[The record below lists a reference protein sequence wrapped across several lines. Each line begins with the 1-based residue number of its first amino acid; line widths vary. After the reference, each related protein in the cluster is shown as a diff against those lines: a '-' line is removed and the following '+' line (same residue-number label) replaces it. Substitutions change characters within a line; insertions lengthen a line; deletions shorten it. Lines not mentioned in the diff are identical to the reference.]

1 MSENPDFGLHR
12 EVYTFA
18 PEALASA
25 LPEFEVVRE
34 IGKGSMGIVYEARRK
49 QDDATIALKVLPP
62 SLTLSERA
70 LARFLREGRLMARV
84 EHPDIVR
91 YLGNGSGAAAGVRLF
106 WFAMEYVDGASMQ
119 ERLRI
124 GPLPVRAACAIAAR
138 VGRALQFAHERGVVH
153 RDLKP
158 SNLLLRAPEARPGE
172 DAPPVAISD
181 FGLARETGTG
191 SMTDSGALVGTPMYV
206 APELVLSGSGN
217 ANTISDVY
225 SLGAT
230 LYTLLTGVPPF
241 DGPTA
246 QVVLKAV
253 LEREPR
259 SMRSMRTELPKQLEA
274 IVQKAMSKEPRHR
287 YGSALEFALDLERFL
302 RGERTEARVQGPLT
316 AAWRT
321 ARRRPSVAVSVAFAV
336 VLGIGAAHFAKVQ
349 RDTRIEQGVAEAE
362 NWLAQATSATDERD
376 RPRPESQRRELLLAA
391 ISAASDVLTR
401 DPGVP
406 LAHFVRAKCYFRLR
420 QLDEAVLDLD
430 ATERLLG
437 APTPEL
443 LHFRIDSLRQKG
455 DPTSTRRLQQ
465 DLTTLLSIDPGDKS
479 RGMVAEHLLE
489 IGLQTSH
496 QERDAA
502 LSAAAEVLGL
512 VSPDNPRGAVLRAR
526 LLEAEGRIEE
536 ALDAI
541 GSARQR
547 FRGDVYVHLQ
557 AAALY
562 DRLGMVQEGRA
573 EQETARMLQPAATST
588 STAPVDMQ
596 GIGRFLGDVNKLL
609 QQLDPPPAKEKQ

>member
-25 LPEFEVVRE
+25 LPEFEIVRE

-49 QDDATIALKVLPP
+49 QDGATIALKVLPP

-91 YLGNGSGAAAGVRLF
+91 YVGNGSGTAAGVRLF
-106 WFAMEYVDGASMQ
+106 WFAMEHIDGASMQ
-119 ERLRI
+119 DRLRI
-124 GPLPVRAACAIAAR
+124 GPLPVRTACAIAAR
-138 VGRALQFAHERGVVH
+138 VGRALQFAHERGIVH

-158 SNLLLRAPEARPGE
+158 SNLLLRAPEPLPGE
-172 DAPPVAISD
+172 EAPPVAISD

-191 SMTDSGALVGTPMYV
+191 SMTDSGALVGTPMFV
-206 APELVLSGSGN
+206 APELVLSGSAN

-230 LYTLLTGVPPF
+230 LYTLLTGQPPF

-259 SMRSMRTELPKQLEA
+259 SMRSLRSDLPRPLEA
-274 IVQKAMSKEPRHR
+274 IVQKAMHKEPRHR
-287 YGSALEFALDLERFL
+287 YGSAMELSLDLERFL
-302 RGERTEARVQGPLT
+302 RGERTEARAQGPI
-316 AAWRT
+316 ASAWRSM
-321 ARRRPSVAVSVAFAV
+321 RRRPSVAVAAACALALGAGSIYFA
-336 VLGIGAAHFAKVQ
+336 HVQ
-349 RDTRIEQGVAEAE
+349 RITRIEQGVAEAE

-376 RPRPESQRRELLLAA
+376 RPRPEAQRRELLLAA
-391 ISAASDVLTR
+391 ISAATDVLAQEER
-401 DPGVP
+401 VHE
-406 LAHFVRAKCYFRLR
+406 AHFVRAKCYFRLR

-437 APTPEL
+437 RPNPPL
-443 LHFRIDSLRQKG
+443 LHFRIDALRQKG
-455 DPTSTRRLQQ
+455 DPASTRRLQQ

-489 IGLQTSH
+489 IGLQTTNL
-496 QERDAA
+496 EREAA
-502 LSAAAEVLGL
+502 LSAAADVLAL
-512 VSPDNPRGAVLRAR
+512 VSPENPRGAVLRAR
-526 LLEAEGRIEE
+526 LFEAEGRIEE

-609 QQLDPPPAKEKQ
+609 QQLDPPVAKQKQ